1 VAVNRKQKQTQ
12 DGATPDAAAFVRL
25 IDEGLAE
32 PRAVVLAYFQAVNE
46 ANAGKTDA
54 EVLRGVKIVQEY
66 PGPPDP
72 NDPGNRLVLLYR
84 ELVVFGG
91 DA

>member
-1 VAVNRKQKQTQ
+1 MAVSKKQRKQQ
-12 DGATPDAAAFVRL
+12 DGAMPDAAAFVRL
-25 IDEGLAE
+25 IDEGLAK
-32 PRAVVLAYFQAVNE
+32 PRDVVLAYFQAVNE

-54 EVLRGVKIVQEY
+54 ELLRGIKIVQEY